1 MADMNALYSRL
12 AAADE
17 ARDAAALA
25 ALAWQIYGLLATTAA
40 DLYALRVRFRVYAAC
55 AHGSDR
61 QQWLAPRA
69 ARAAGHTA
77 AA

>member
-1 MADMNALYSRL
+1 MHPQIIFQISGDRHRENLARAERWRL
-12 AAADE
+12 ARPAGAKSGGSYP
-17 ARDAAALA
+17 RGPLTR
-25 ALAWQIYGLLATTAA
+25 L
-40 DLYALRVRFRVYAAC
+40 YAAC
-55 AHGSDR
+55 PHGSDR